1 MKGLSLIHSTPIAIM
16 NKFIALSTLIASIS
30 LCTPVLA
37 WNKAGHMVSG
47 AIAYAELKKISPQS
61 VLRVIN
67 LLKKHPYYQTKWQAE
82 IAQKSPSDPDLYLFM
97 AAARWADDARK
108 TPEDRPS
115 WHYVNLPF
123 KLGSTPTTTPS
134 APVGEENI
142 LTALQQNRTLLD
154 TPGLT
159 AKKAIALTWI
169 FHLMG
174 DIHQPLHSLKAVSTQ
189 FPLPEGDRGGT
200 RFYIRAKEGRSTI
213 SLHKYWDDLILGSDR
228 FQSVQNQAIA
238 LRNNPEYQRGQLSEL
253 SETNFNRW
261 ASVESVKIA
270 PQVYQGLQSGSKTDG
285 KVLPDDYAD
294 TAKPIAER
302 RMMLAGYRLAN
313 YLKAAF

>member
-1 MKGLSLIHSTPIAIM
+1 
-16 NKFIALSTLIASIS
+16 
-30 LCTPVLA
+30 
-37 WNKAGHMVSG
+37 
-47 AIAYAELKKISPQS
+47 
-61 VLRVIN
+61 
-67 LLKKHPYYQTKWQAE
+67 
-82 IAQKSPSDPDLYLFM
+82 M
-97 AAARWADDARK
+97 AAAHWADDARK

-154 TPGLT
+154 TPGTT

-200 RFYIRAKEGRSTI
+200 RFYIRAKAGRSTI

-238 LRNNPEYQRGQLSEL
+238 LRNNTDYQRGQLSEL
-253 SETNFNRW
+253 SETAFDRW
-261 ASVESVKIA
+261 ARVESFKIA
-270 PQVYQGLQSGSKTDG
+270 PQVYQGLESGSKTDG

-294 TAKPIAER
+294 TAKAIAER
-302 RMMLAGYRLAN
+302 RMMLAGYRLAD